1 LSVNSLDIA
10 AICSKV
16 EELVFKLRGRLPVDV
31 LTDQVH
37 KFVGVLNRSWHSHG
51 AWPVEVH
58 VCEFVG
64 ELLDVGGLHLGNL
77 SSIGSGLTPKF
88 TEHDEVGRRHGA
100 LRNHL
105 WHQEEV
111 LVLESG
117 DSVVQDGSAGRVVI
131 RGSSGL
137 VIDPGV
143 DPLLDN
149 HESEPWVVIIRQH
162 LVKFASSSR
171 AATAHVSE
179 SSDELLCFVFLRHLQ
194 LSVSYTVAEDDDVFG
209 PSVVHLPVLD
219 QTIDESSLQSVHN
232 LLTLTLEDGS

>member
-1 LSVNSLDIA
+1 MSVFSKNYKY
-10 AICSKV
+10 CSRTETSNAWPQRQNRLIPLKTRHYV
-16 EELVFKLRGRLPVDV
+16 SHSSPHRDRIKKGGRVSSHSWYQPV
-31 LTDQVH
+31 LTFRSLVWH
-37 KFVGVLNRSWHSHG
+37 FRARTVVL
-51 AWPVEVH
+51 
-58 VCEFVG
+58 
-64 ELLDVGGLHLGNL
+64 
-77 SSIGSGLTPKF
+77 
-88 TEHDEVGRRHGA
+88 RHYKY

-179 SSDELLCFVFLRHLQ
+179 TSIQKRLQ
-194 LSVSYTVAEDDDVFG
+194 KYS
-209 PSVVHLPVLD
+209 
-219 QTIDESSLQSVHN
+219 I
-232 LLTLTLEDGS
+232 TL